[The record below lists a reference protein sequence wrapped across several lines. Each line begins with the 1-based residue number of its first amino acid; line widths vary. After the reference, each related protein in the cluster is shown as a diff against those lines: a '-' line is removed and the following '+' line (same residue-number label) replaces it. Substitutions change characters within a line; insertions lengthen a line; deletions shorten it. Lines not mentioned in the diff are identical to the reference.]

1 MFVIF
6 SNKYEIK
13 DDVILIYL
21 SNKKGVNKTV
31 TIDINDLNKLK
42 ELNIPWHLF
51 FSNTIKDY
59 YATATYYLGYIDG
72 KPKYKTIYM
81 HRFLKDCPDDMTV
94 DHLNHNTLDN
104 RQNNLEVKTDL
115 ENNRNRKN
123 KANNNSS
130 TGVRNV
136 TYIKSISKYV
146 VQFWKNN
153 KNHRMG
159 EFDTLEEAK
168 VFADKHRKNY
178 YTNT

>member
-1 MFVIF
+1 MHR
-6 SNKYEIK
+6 
-13 DDVILIYL
+13 
-21 SNKKGVNKTV
+21 TV
-31 TIDINDLNKLK
+31 LLDKNDLNKLINFG
-42 ELNIPWHLF
+42 LNWYLF
-51 FSNTIKDY
+51 WSNTVKDY
-59 YATATYYLGYIDG
+59 YVCATHHYDINN
-72 KPKYKTIYM
+72 KRKSKTIYM

-136 TYIKSISKYV
+136 TYVKSIKKYV
-146 VQFWKNN
+146 VQFWENN

-168 VFADKHRKNY
+168 VFADKYRKNY
-178 YTNT
+178 YTNA